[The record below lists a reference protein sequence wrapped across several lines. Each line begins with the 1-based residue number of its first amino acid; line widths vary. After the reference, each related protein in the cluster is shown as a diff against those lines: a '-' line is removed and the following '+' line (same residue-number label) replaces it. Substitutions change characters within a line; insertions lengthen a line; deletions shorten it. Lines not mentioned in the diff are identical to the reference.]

1 MLRWKKRCFELFLQ
15 WRSLTTTRLAIR
27 LLFSV
32 TTSHWNRFSRSPC
45 TAPKRLQGMI
55 IRLQKYDLEVRYEK
69 GSKMFLA
76 DTLSRAFLPA
86 SKQDENEFET
96 INMMKYLPVLEG
108 RLLLIQQDT
117 EADESLQVLK
127 AVIQKGWPEHKSN
140 VPGII
145 SPYFNTRDE
154 MSIQDGLIF
163 KGERV
168 VVPRA
173 LRSELLRRI
182 HSSHLGVNGCLNRAR
197 ECLYWPGMTADIKN
211 YVSTCEASREYEQG
225 QVKETIMSP
234 ETPNRPWQRVAADL
248 FEFERRTYLVTSDY
262 YSDFFE
268 LEHLRS
274 PSSVCVIRKLK
285 VTDNGAQFTSRDF
298 LKFWRDWDFEH
309 LTSSPHHS
317 QGNGKAESAV
327 KEAKKILRK
336 CRASGSDAFL
346 AFLDHRN
353 TPPASVQ
360 VSPAQRLFNR
370 RSRSLLPMTAN
381 LPQAVSDNELC

>member
-1 MLRWKKRCFELFLQ
+1 
-15 WRSLTTTRLAIR
+15 
-27 LLFSV
+27 
-32 TTSHWNRFSRSPC
+32 
-45 TAPKRLQGMI
+45 
-55 IRLQKYDLEVRYEK
+55 
-69 GSKMFLA
+69 
-76 DTLSRAFLPA
+76 
-86 SKQDENEFET
+86 
-96 INMMKYLPVLEG
+96 
-108 RLLLIQQDT
+108 
-117 EADESLQVLK
+117 
-127 AVIQKGWPEHKSN
+127 
-140 VPGII
+140 
-145 SPYFNTRDE
+145 
-154 MSIQDGLIF
+154 
-163 KGERV
+163 
-168 VVPRA
+168 
-173 LRSELLRRI
+173 
-182 HSSHLGVNGCLNRAR
+182 
-197 ECLYWPGMTADIKN
+197 MTADIEN

-381 LPQAVSDNELC
+381 LPQAVSDNELCRAKLEQRKQRQAQYYNRSAVDVDPLRRGDVVRLEPFQLGRREWQKGIVLSQLDERSYEVETPHHVVRRNRVTLF

>member
-1 MLRWKKRCFELFLQ
+1 
-15 WRSLTTTRLAIR
+15 
-27 LLFSV
+27 
-32 TTSHWNRFSRSPC
+32 
-45 TAPKRLQGMI
+45 
-55 IRLQKYDLEVRYEK
+55 
-69 GSKMFLA
+69 
-76 DTLSRAFLPA
+76 
-86 SKQDENEFET
+86 
-96 INMMKYLPVLEG
+96 MMKYLPVSEG

-145 SPYFNTRDE
+145 SPYFNMQDE
-154 MSIQDGLIF
+154 MSIQDGLTF

-173 LRSELLRRI
+173 SRSELLRRI

-211 YVSTCEASREYEQG
+211 YVSTCEACREYEQG

-234 ETPNRPWQRVAADL
+234 ETPNRPWQQVAADL

-268 LEHLRS
+268 LEHLRP
-274 PSSVCVIRKLK
+274 PSSVSVIRKLK
-285 VTDNGAQFTSRDF
+285 AHFARHGTPEQLVTDNGAQFTSHDF
-298 LKFWRDWDFEH
+298 LKFSRDWDFEH

-327 KEAKKILRK
+327 KEAKKSLRK
-336 CRASGSDAFL
+336 CRARGSDTFL
-346 AFLDHRN
+346 ALLDHRN

-370 RSRSLLPMTAN
+370 RTRSLLPMTAN
-381 LPQAVSDNELC
+381 LLAPQAVSDNELC

>member
-1 MLRWKKRCFELFLQ
+1 
-15 WRSLTTTRLAIR
+15 
-27 LLFSV
+27 
-32 TTSHWNRFSRSPC
+32 
-45 TAPKRLQGMI
+45 
-55 IRLQKYDLEVRYEK
+55 
-69 GSKMFLA
+69 MFP
-76 DTLSRAFLPA
+76 S
-86 SKQDENEFET
+86 
-96 INMMKYLPVLEG
+96 
-108 RLLLIQQDT
+108 
-117 EADESLQVLK
+117 
-127 AVIQKGWPEHKSN
+127 
-140 VPGII
+140 II

-173 LRSELLRRI
+173 SRSELLRRI

-285 VTDNGAQFTSRDF
+285 AHFARHGIPEQLVTHNGSQFTSRDF

-327 KEAKKILRK
+327 KKAKKILRK

-381 LPQAVSDNELC
+381 LLAPQAVSDNELCRAKLEQRKQRQAQDYNRSAVDVDPLRRGDVVRLEPFQLGRREWQKGIVLSRLNERSYEVETPHHVVRRNRVHLRKTNEPPPSSLDQTPAEVYVPIFPQSNELPTAQYPRK